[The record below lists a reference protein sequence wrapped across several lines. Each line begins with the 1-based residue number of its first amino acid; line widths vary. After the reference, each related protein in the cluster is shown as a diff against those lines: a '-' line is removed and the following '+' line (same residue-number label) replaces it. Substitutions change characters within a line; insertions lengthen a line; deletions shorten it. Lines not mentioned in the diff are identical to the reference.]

1 MDCFKQLLIFSI
13 LVSIA
18 DMVSGGESWSPCSR
32 TCGVGIMY
40 RTISCQNDGCNDTR
54 KEFQAC
60 NVKRCPGDNAD
71 FRSEQCKTFGEQ
83 LIPFIN
89 KTDPCKL
96 LCSSPGQKL
105 VENGLV
111 VDGTSC
117 LSSGVC
123 VDGECVSIGCDGVLG
138 SKKTTNKCGKCCDL
152 CIQLPCKLENCSANG
167 YHTVLPSES
176 RNISI
181 VLDTCDFKAIS
192 NSTKSHQCNSSHS
205 DISISG
211 TLFTIANNELTAE
224 GPLQSPVTIEI
235 HCPSYK
241 IQCNYH
247 MSVHDPYEF
256 RIPILYEWARRKNF
270 TPCSQTCGRGI
281 QIQEIYCHVY
291 GSNTRVSDLECL
303 MNSERLSP
311 TIRFCDQPACPS
323 EWMHSDWTQCSK
335 SCGGGNMTRNV
346 SCIQVYRDEVEPIQ
360 TPGNCDNETKPE
372 SQDECNN
379 HPCHNHW
386 NTGDWSRCSVD
397 CGEGIQRRNVTCRDA
412 NGNKIHRDNC
422 SLLAKPH
429 TERSC
434 AGNMCIHK
442 WIKSNW
448 TNCSVS
454 CGEGVQTRH
463 VNCTENGTIVDDIV
477 CLENIPDS
485 KPVEERTCQGPFC
498 NGTWVVESWPKEC
511 VTSRCGEAGVRYR
524 NVHCIYNGKTAK
536 EHGYIKCNP
545 TKEPSHTQTCY
556 KTEGCHPEWHTS
568 DWNSCSKTCDGI
580 QTRTLHCKVGNAT
593 LPDERCPS
601 NTKPIVVQACSPKCP
616 FTAKCLM
623 EFCHKHSIS
632 PCQKECCNQCEQM
645 IPSLPPLARHMLC
658 DRPCCTGTLSW
669 KKKGACTD
677 FM

>member
-1 MDCFKQLLIFSI
+1 MQRII
-13 LVSIA
+13 
-18 DMVSGGESWSPCSR
+18 P
-32 TCGVGIMY
+32 
-40 RTISCQNDGCNDTR
+40 CQNDGCNETR
-54 KEFQAC
+54 KEFQVC
-60 NVKRCPGDNAD
+60 NVKRCAGGNAD

-96 LCSSPGQKL
+96 LCNLPDQKP

-117 LSSGVC
+117 LSNSIC
-123 VDGECVSIGCDGVLG
+123 VDGECVPIGCDGALG
-138 SKKTTNKCGKCCDL
+138 SEKTTNKCGTCCEL
-152 CIQLPCKLENCSANG
+152 CIKLPCKFEDFSANG

-181 VLDTCDFKAIS
+181 ALGTSSCDFKAIS
-192 NSTKSHQCNSSHS
+192 NSAKSHQFNSSHS
-205 DISISG
+205 DVSISG
-211 TLFTIANNELTAE
+211 TLFTIANNKLTAE

-235 HCPSYK
+235 HCPNYK

-247 MSVHDPYEF
+247 MTVHDPYEF
-256 RIPILYEWARRKNF
+256 RIPIFYEWVRGKNF
-270 TPCSQTCGRGI
+270 SPCSQTCGKGI
-281 QIQEIYCHVY
+281 QIQEIYCSVH
-291 GSNTRVSDLECL
+291 GSNTRVPDLECL
-303 MNSERLSP
+303 MNNERLSP

-346 SCIQVYRDEVEPIQ
+346 SCVQVYRDEVEPIQ

-386 NTGDWSRCSVD
+386 NTGDWNRCSVD

-412 NGNKIHRDNC
+412 MEDKIHRDNC

-448 TNCSVS
+448 TNCSVN

-485 KPVEERTCQGPFC
+485 KSIEERTCQGPFC
-498 NGTWVVESWPKEC
+498 NGMWVAENWPKEC
-511 VTSRCGEAGVRYR
+511 VTPRCGEVGVRYR

-545 TKEPSHTQTCY
+545 AKEPSHTQTCY

-568 DWNSCSKTCDGI
+568 DWSSCSKTCDGI

-593 LPDERCPS
+593 LPDERCPH
-601 NTKPIVVQACSPKCP
+601 NAKPGVVQACSPKCP
-616 FTAKCLM
+616 FTAECLM
-623 EFCHKHSIS
+623 EFCHKHNIS

-645 IPSLPPLARHMLC
+645 IPSLSPLARHVLC

-669 KKKGACTD
+669 KNKGACTD